1 MKEQKLII
9 DRLKELTE
17 DQIAKETGATKV
29 ANVWFRLF
37 TIYFV
42 IGCLTLLLTLISP
55 IYPDTFQSCFIP
67 LLWITGV
74 SWVLSILFLVL
85 ASKDGSESWWYL
97 KTQGGERL
105 DLDEYKQKAIE
116 TYFID
121 NKYITEGK
129 SNKDFYLALKDSIK
143 DKIKP
148 ARKINVSLQLAI
160 IPIILSIITP
170 LINATSNL
178 ENKIYI
184 SYMISLA
191 YFILIVLYQILIN
204 EPKNK
209 TERYYRDLNSI
220 LDELLMQDAID
231 CNRRNTP
238 TVQQTK
244 SND

>member
-9 DRLKELTE
+9 DRLKELTK
-17 DQIAKETGATKV
+17 DQIAKETGATKM
-29 ANVWFRLF
+29 ANVLF
-37 TIYFV
+37 WLFAIFFV

-67 LLWITGV
+67 LLWISGV
-74 SWVLSILFLVL
+74 SWVLSIIFLVL
-85 ASKDGSESWWYL
+85 ASKDGSESWSYL
-97 KTQGGERL
+97 KTQEGERL

-116 TYFID
+116 IFFIT
-121 NKYITEGK
+121 NEYITEGK

-148 ARKINVSLQLAI
+148 VRKINVSLQLAI
-160 IPIILSIITP
+160 IPIILSIISP
-170 LINATSNL
+170 LINAASNW
-178 ENKIYI
+178 EDKIRIAYI
-184 SYMISLA
+184 VSFG
-191 YFILIVLYQILIN
+191 YFILIVLYQIAN
-204 EPKNK
+204 ELKSK
-209 TERYYRDLNSI
+209 TELCYKELNSM
-220 LDELLMQDAID
+220 LDELLVQDAIN